1 MSAQAAPRTGLT
13 ISPSYP
19 HWGATTV
26 VRTAAATDPETIGQR
41 LARLRK
47 EKGLTQVELAERL
60 KINQSMMSDYERD
73 VIRLH
78 GELIVQLTQIL
89 GVSADELLGLKS
101 EVKKNGSIKNRRLLR
116 QVQALDKL
124 SKRDQQ
130 ALLRTIEL
138 FLSKAVSG

>member
-1 MSAQAAPRTGLT
+1 MARS
-13 ISPSYP
+13 
-19 HWGATTV
+19 TT
-26 VRTAAATDPETIGQR
+26 TDEETIGQR

-78 GELIVQLTQIL
+78 GELIVQLTGIL
-89 GVSADELLGLKS
+89 GVSADELLGLKADA
-101 EVKKNGSIKNRRLLR
+101 KKNGTVKNRRLQR
-116 QVQALDKL
+116 QVQAVDKL

-130 ALLRTIEL
+130 AVLRTIEA
-138 FLSKAVSG
+138 FLSKAG

>member
-1 MSAQAAPRTGLT
+1 MVRA
-13 ISPSYP
+13 
-19 HWGATTV
+19 V
-26 VRTAAATDPETIGQR
+26 VTDAETIGQR

-89 GVSADELLGLKS
+89 GVSADELLGLKG
-101 EVKKNGSIKNRRLLR
+101 ETKKNGTVKNRRLLR

-130 ALLRTIEL
+130 ALLRTIDL
-138 FLSKAVSG
+138 FLSKAASG

>member
-1 MSAQAAPRTGLT
+1 MSVQTTPRTGLT
-13 ISPSYP
+13 IAPSYP
-19 HWGATTV
+19 RWGATTV
-26 VRTAAATDPETIGQR
+26 VRNAATEPDTIGQR

-78 GELIVQLTQIL
+78 GELIVQLAQIL
-89 GVSADELLGLKS
+89 GVTADELLGVEKAA
-101 EVKKNGSIKNRRLLR
+101 KKNGSVKNRRLLR

-124 SKRDQQ
+124 NKRDQQ
-130 ALLRTIEL
+130 ALLRTIDL
-138 FLSKAVSG
+138 FLSKAASD